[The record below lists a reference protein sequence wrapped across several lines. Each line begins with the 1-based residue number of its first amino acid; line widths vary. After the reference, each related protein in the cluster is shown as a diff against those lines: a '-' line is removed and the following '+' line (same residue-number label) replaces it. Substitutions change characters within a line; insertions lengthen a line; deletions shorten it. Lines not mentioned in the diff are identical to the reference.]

1 MIFSLLSSYYFFS
14 FVIAPIWYIIKVILS
29 NELSVYEIW
38 ILYWIISLITLIAWF
53 NDFWMT
59 ESLYKFLPQYITEK
73 RYDKVKEIL
82 LYALWTQLVTAII
95 IFFIFYFWSNYIWIN
110 YFKSEI
116 AIETLKIFSFFFV
129 FSNIFQVIST
139 FFLAIQNTFL
149 TKLIDFIRMISIL
162 VFTLSIFFLWKWN
175 IINYSYSWLIW
186 LCIWIIFSYIIFYHK
201 YYKIYLKWV
210 KITTD
215 FEHYKT
221 IFKYAILVFLW
232 AQAWTI
238 LWQMDMQMIIY
249 LLWTEDAWYYTN
261 YLSLMWIPFLIIA
274 PIFSLLF
281 PVFSE
286 MNSKWETKKIK
297 LVKNIFE
304 KNFLSLWI
312 AFNVLLFIFWEVI
325 AYIFFWEKFLMSWTI
340 IKYSALFLVFNFLLQ
355 VNFSIMAS
363 IWKVK
368 ERLHIILYALAL
380 NFVLNLIFINLFWVV
395 WSALATWI
403 GWIFIRFM
411 SEKKLWK
418 DYSTSY
424 DFIYIFKN
432 ILLLVGMWIIVYLVL
447 PKNIILI
454 SRLTL
459 FFEVMIISAIY
470 FLIYLIFNYK
480 DFKYFIWE
488 IKKAKQK

>member
-1 MIFSLLSSYYFFS
+1 
-14 FVIAPIWYIIKVILS
+14 
-29 NELSVYEIW
+29 
-38 ILYWIISLITLIAWF
+38 
-53 NDFWMT
+53 
-59 ESLYKFLPQYITEK
+59 
-73 RYDKVKEIL
+73 
-82 LYALWTQLVTAII
+82 
-95 IFFIFYFWSNYIWIN
+95 
-110 YFKSEI
+110 
-116 AIETLKIFSFFFV
+116 
-129 FSNIFQVIST
+129 
-139 FFLAIQNTFL
+139 
-149 TKLIDFIRMISIL
+149 
-162 VFTLSIFFLWKWN
+162 
-175 IINYSYSWLIW
+175 
-186 LCIWIIFSYIIFYHK
+186 
-201 YYKIYLKWV
+201 
-210 KITTD
+210 
-215 FEHYKT
+215 
-221 IFKYAILVFLW
+221 
-232 AQAWTI
+232 
-238 LWQMDMQMIIY
+238 
-249 LLWTEDAWYYTN
+249 
-261 YLSLMWIPFLIIA
+261 
-274 PIFSLLF
+274 
-281 PVFSE
+281 
-286 MNSKWETKKIK
+286 
-297 LVKNIFE
+297 
-304 KNFLSLWI
+304 
-312 AFNVLLFIFWEVI
+312 
-325 AYIFFWEKFLMSWTI
+325 
-340 IKYSALFLVFNFLLQ
+340 
-355 VNFSIMAS
+355 MAS